1 MTTNE
6 GILPPIEAPLLGTPP
21 DTITRK
27 EKELS
32 ALLDRVLATPFE
44 PVLKILNDLSIRA
57 KRSGDKL
64 DEFANELNSVDEN
77 IRKIKRVVDNN
88 SVNLEA
94 LDKALCEI
102 AKISGRAEAEATTR
116 DRHLLEALNASRH
129 EAQQAM
135 RAATTNARIMQI
147 LLATLLVTVVV
158 HLAFEVW
165 G

>member
-6 GILPPIEAPLLGTPP
+6 GILPLIEAPQFGTPP

-77 IRKIKRVVDNN
+77 IRKIKRVADDN
-88 SVNLEA
+88 SGNLEE
-94 LDKALCEI
+94 LDKELCEI
-102 AKISGRAEAEATTR
+102 AKISGRAEAEAATR
-116 DRHLLEALNASRH
+116 YSHLLEALNASRL

-135 RAATTNARIMQI
+135 RAATRNARIIQI
-147 LLATLLVTVVV
+147 LLASLLVTFVV